1 MKDGFIAHKDI
12 IGRPSTQLHVKTNTG
27 ASYEV
32 SYPSFDDYVSFAPRK
47 VTPIYANYASSMISM
62 LDIHVA
68 PPTSTND
75 PSPSQP
81 PLEILESGTGHG
93 SLTLHL
99 SRAIA
104 AANPAPPL
112 LSAGEQKRAA
122 WKQSRR
128 AILHSVEINEK
139 TSTHAQKLVQ
149 GFRQGLYSAHI
160 DFYVS
165 DVASWVAT
173 QRKKEFLSYAVLDMP
188 GVHLE
193 LEHVIPAMK
202 DNAVLMT
209 FVPSITQIGDCVR
222 VIKDRNLPLEMIK
235 VTELGEGL
243 SNGRLWD
250 VRLVQKRSQQRR
262 SKGVKVEADV
272 VNPDK
277 ADAISEEFVHDRTAL
292 KADAEKTDVE
302 IDEAP
307 VMVCR
312 PRPGEMTMGCC
323 YVGMW
328 RKRPS
333 TGTL

>member
-1 MKDGFIAHKDI
+1 MKDGFVAHKDI
-12 IGRPSTQLHVKTNTG
+12 IGRSSTRLHVKTNTG
-27 ASYEV
+27 ANYEV
-32 SYPSFDDYVSFAPRK
+32 SYPNFDDYVSLAPCK
-47 VTPIYANYASSMISM
+47 VTPIYASYASSMISM

-68 PPTSTND
+68 PPSSTNE
-75 PSPSQP
+75 PSSSQP

-93 SLTLHL
+93 SLTMHL

-104 AANPAPPL
+104 AANPAPP
-112 LSAGEQKRAA
+112 SPPAGDHTWAA

-128 AILHSVEINEK
+128 AILHSVEINDK
-139 TSTHAQKLVQ
+139 TSSHAQKLIQ
-149 GFRQGLYSAHI
+149 GFRQALYSPHI

-165 DVASWVAT
+165 DVASWVASQ
-173 QRKKEFLSYAVLDMP
+173 QRKEFLSYTVLDMP
-188 GVHLE
+188 GVHRE

-202 DNAVLMT
+202 DDAVLMS

-222 VIKDRNLPLEMIK
+222 TIKEKNLSLEMIK

-262 SKGVKVEADV
+262 SKAIKVEAHV

-277 ADAISEEFVHDRTAL
+277 ADATSKEFVHDRAELKTNAE
-292 KADAEKTDVE
+292 KADAE

-323 YVGMW
+323 YVGIW

-333 TGTL
+333 TGTR